1 MVDKEFLD
9 KFDSLVTKYTE
20 LLLGEENEHLK
31 KEVEIWMLYNHMAK
45 SMPSLVKHWNGQ
57 FPEAK
62 QQIVRVIGE
71 IKKLNDNQKQN
82 KN

>member
-1 MVDKEFLD
+1 VDKEFLD

-31 KEVEIWMLYNHMAK
+31 KEVEIWMLYNHIAK
-45 SMPSLVKHWNGQ
+45 SMPSLVKHWNTQ
-57 FPEAK
+57 FPDAK
-62 QQIVRVIGE
+62 QQIVSLISE

>member
-1 MVDKEFLD
+1 MDKEFLE
-9 KFDSLVTKYTE
+9 KFDSLLSKYTE
-20 LLLGEENEHLK
+20 LLLGEGNDHLK
-31 KEVEIWMLYNHMAK
+31 KEVEIWMLYNQMAK

-62 QQIVRVIGE
+62 QQVVNIISE
-71 IKKLNDNQKQN
+71 IKNLNDNQKQN

>member
-1 MVDKEFLD
+1 MDKEFLD

-31 KEVEIWMLYNHMAK
+31 KEVEIWMLYNHIAK
-45 SMPSLVKHWNGQ
+45 SMPSLVKHWNTQ
-57 FPEAK
+57 FPDAK
-62 QQIVRVIGE
+62 QQIVSLISE